1 VTRRPS
7 RYPLQLWRWAVRFS
21 ARCWPP
27 STGATIRQ
35 KRLVAVGLALL
46 LALTSIAAAAPAL
59 ATGGHGAGELS
70 EPMPKQVRLGPLAQ
84 DTPEQ
89 PEDTPEP
96 SLSATPTEEPES
108 PGETVEPPPEATEP
122 ATEVPPDGTVEPTP
136 TGTAEPPPET
146 VEPAPSG
153 SPEPGT
159 GTPGVEPT
167 GQPSPELEGTEQPT
181 ATAPAT
187 VTASPTP
194 SATARPTAQPTPWG
208 ENWPLGTV
216 RIGAEEVE
224 QVREPVQISL
234 EEALGLA
241 LGLIAAIVVGLLG
254 RGPLYHVLRWVSARL
269 KLKVGEPLL
278 LQLKPLLPWWLAALV
293 FQASVYWV
301 DLQNAAARAMANN
314 ATRLV
319 YLVVAT
325 LTVWQLT
332 DAAIDLYTRRI
343 AAEGQVAAIERLR
356 PVLRRWARILI
367 LLFSSVAGLSI
378 VQIGFSVPALLVL
391 LIAMTVGIA
400 ARDTLADIIAGF
412 SILLDEPFRIG
423 DRIEVQGVE
432 GWVTVINIG
441 LRSSVLRTRHSVEI
455 IVPNSTIS
463 RNQVINY
470 SYPDNRYRMQTHV
483 GIAFGTDV
491 ERARR
496 VMIDAVRKARHVLAD
511 EPVEALYVEV
521 GDYDMVFRVRWWID
535 FRRDWERAFDSVHTA
550 LHNALD
556 EAGIESPYPSQEL
569 TLEVDDESLAEA
581 REAWQ
586 TKRGQEN
593 RLVIPSTTEDQPGE

>member
-1 VTRRPS
+1 MTRRPS

-21 ARCWPP
+21 ARCWL
-27 STGATIRQ
+27 SLMRATIRQ
-35 KRLVAVGLALL
+35 KGLAAVGLALL
-46 LALTSIAAAAPAL
+46 LAMTSLAAAAPAL
-59 ATGGHGAGELS
+59 ATGGRGAGELS

-89 PEDTPEP
+89 PGDTPEP
-96 SLSATPTEEPES
+96 SLSATPTEEPEP

-122 ATEVPPDGTVEPTP
+122 ATAVPPDGTVEPTP

-146 VEPAPSG
+146 VEPAPSD

-159 GTPGVEPT
+159 GTPGLEPT
-167 GQPSPELEGTEQPT
+167 GQPSPEPEGTEQPATT
-181 ATAPAT
+181 ASAT
-187 VTASPTP
+187 VTASSTA
-194 SATARPTAQPTPWG
+194 SATPRPTVQPTPWG
-208 ENWPLGTV
+208 ESWPLGTI

-241 LGLIAAIVVGLLG
+241 LALIAAIVVGVLG
-254 RGPLYHVLRWVSARL
+254 RGPLYHLLRWIIARL

-278 LQLKPLLPWWLAALV
+278 LQLRPLLPWWLAALV
-293 FQASVYWV
+293 FQASVLWV

-314 ATRLV
+314 AIRLV

-367 LLFSSVAGLSI
+367 LLFSSLVGLSI

-455 IVPNSTIS
+455 IMPNSTIS

-491 ERARR
+491 ERARQ
-496 VMIDAVRKARHVLAD
+496 VLIDAVRQVQGVLAD
-511 EPVEALYVEV
+511 KPVEALYVEV
-521 GDYDMVFRVRWWID
+521 GDSDMIFRVRWWID
-535 FRRDWERAFDSVHTA
+535 FRRDWERSYDRVHTA
-550 LHNALD
+550 LHKALK
-556 EAGIESPYPSQEL
+556 EAGIESPYPRQDL
-569 TLEVDDESLAEA
+569 MLEVDDRSLASA
-581 REAWQ
+581 SEAW
-586 TKRGQEN
+586 RAGQ
-593 RLVIPSTTEDQPGE
+593 DQSS

>member
-1 VTRRPS
+1 MTRRPS

-21 ARCWPP
+21 ARCWL
-27 STGATIRQ
+27 SLMRATIRQ
-35 KRLVAVGLALL
+35 KGLVAVGLALL
-46 LALTSIAAAAPAL
+46 LAMTSLAAAAPAL
-59 ATGGHGAGELS
+59 ATGGRGAGELS

-89 PEDTPEP
+89 PGDTPEP
-96 SLSATPTEEPES
+96 SLSATPTEEPEP

-122 ATEVPPDGTVEPTP
+122 ATAVPPDGTVEPTP

-146 VEPAPSG
+146 VEPAPSD

-159 GTPGVEPT
+159 GTPGLEPT
-167 GQPSPELEGTEQPT
+167 GQPSPEPEGTEQPATT
-181 ATAPAT
+181 ASAT
-187 VTASPTP
+187 VTASSTA
-194 SATARPTAQPTPWG
+194 SATPRPTVQPTPWG
-208 ENWPLGTV
+208 ESWPLGTI

-241 LGLIAAIVVGLLG
+241 LALIAAIVVGVLG
-254 RGPLYHVLRWVSARL
+254 RGPLYHVLRWIIARL

-278 LQLKPLLPWWLAALV
+278 LQLRPLLPWWLAALV
-293 FQASVYWV
+293 FQASVLWV

-314 ATRLV
+314 AIRLV

-367 LLFSSVAGLSI
+367 LLFSSLVGLSI

-455 IVPNSTIS
+455 IMPNSTIS

-491 ERARR
+491 ERARQ
-496 VMIDAVRKARHVLAD
+496 VLIDAVRQVQGVLAD
-511 EPVEALYVEV
+511 KPVEALYVEV
-521 GDYDMVFRVRWWID
+521 GDSDMIFRVRWWID
-535 FRRDWERAFDSVHTA
+535 FRRDWERSYDRVHTA
-550 LHNALD
+550 LHKALK
-556 EAGIESPYPSQEL
+556 EAGIESPYPRQDL
-569 TLEVDDESLAEA
+569 MLEVDDRSLASA
-581 REAWQ
+581 SEAW
-586 TKRGQEN
+586 RAGQ
-593 RLVIPSTTEDQPGE
+593 DQSS

>member
-1 VTRRPS
+1 MTRRPTWYHLHLI
-7 RYPLQLWRWAVRFS
+7 RLAARFLARRWQLSTRIATRTRRLAAAVL
-21 ARCWPP
+21 P
-27 STGATIRQ
+27 
-35 KRLVAVGLALL
+35 LL
-46 LALTSIAAAAPAL
+46 LAMPIVSPAAL
-59 ATGGHGAGELS
+59 ALAIDGHGGARLS
-70 EPMPKQVRLGPLAQ
+70 SSMPKQVRLGPLAQ

-89 PEDTPEP
+89 PVDTPAP
-96 SLSATPTEEPES
+96 ATSGTPTEEAEPPE
-108 PGETVEPPPEATEP
+108 ETVEPPPETSEP
-122 ATEVPPDGTVEPTP
+122 TPEEPPDGTVEPGP
-136 TGTAEPPPET
+136 TGTAEAPPET
-146 VEPAPSG
+146 SEPTPSG

-159 GTPGVEPT
+159 GTPGLEPT
-167 GQPSPELEGTEQPT
+167 GQPSPEPEGTEQPA
-181 ATAPAT
+181 ATASAT

-194 SATARPTAQPTPWG
+194 SATPRPTVQPRPWG

-216 RIGAEEVE
+216 RIGAEEVDE
-224 QVREPVQISL
+224 VREPVQISL

-241 LGLIAAIVVGLLG
+241 LGLICAIVVGLLG

-278 LQLKPLLPWWLAALV
+278 LQLKPLLPWWLATLV
-293 FQASVYWV
+293 FQISVYWV
-301 DLQNAAARAMANN
+301 SLQNAAARTVANN
-314 ATRLV
+314 VVRLF

-325 LTVWQLT
+325 LTVWHLT
-332 DAAIDLYTRRI
+332 DAAIDLYISRI
-343 AAEGQVAAIERLR
+343 AAEGQAAAIQRLR

-367 LLFSSVAGLSI
+367 LLFSSVVGLGI

-391 LIAMTVGIA
+391 LMAVTVGIA

-455 IVPNSTIS
+455 IMPNSTIS

-491 ERARR
+491 ESARR
-496 VMIDAVRKARHVLAD
+496 VMIDAVRQARHVLAD
-511 EPVEALYVEV
+511 EPVEALYVEI
-521 GDYDMVFRVRWWID
+521 GDCDMIFRVRWWID

-581 REAWQ
+581 MEAW
-586 TKRGQEN
+586 
-593 RLVIPSTTEDQPGE
+593 